1 MYIVRELNKYKF
13 SADFEKKTEHKKI
26 KETLIHKIIIFSVL
40 LIFLSSEKSLHGH
53 K

>member
-40 LIFLSSEKSLHGH
+40 LIFFFERKILTWS
-53 K
+53 